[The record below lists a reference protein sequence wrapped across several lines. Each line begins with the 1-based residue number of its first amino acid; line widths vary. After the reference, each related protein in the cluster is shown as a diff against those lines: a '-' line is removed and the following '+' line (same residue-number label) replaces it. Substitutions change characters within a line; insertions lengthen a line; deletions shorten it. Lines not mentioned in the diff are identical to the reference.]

1 MRGLLVVNPKATTT
15 SPRVTDVLIHALAD
29 ELDLDV
35 TVTNHRGHGYTLGA
49 QARTQELDVVL
60 TLGGDGVINEVVNGM
75 LIDGPGPKVPMLG
88 TVPGGSGNVFARSLG
103 LPNDPVEATGQLLD
117 ALREK
122 RFRTIGLGTVAGLTN
137 TDRVDPQPIRWFT
150 ANAGLGLD
158 AEIISAMENQR
169 RTGETASPTRYL
181 RTALHSFFLRTD
193 RKHPALSLHRSG
205 ANPVTGVFMAVV
217 QNTSPWTYFGAWPI
231 DPCPQASFET
241 GLDVFALRAMRVA
254 AAMRATRRMVMSSR
268 AGSSRKAMVVW
279 HDQSQFSITA
289 SRPTPIQ
296 IDGEAAGLVTEVTFA
311 SVPGALRA
319 MA

>member
-35 TVTNHRGHGYTLGA
+35 TVTNHRGHGFTLGA
-49 QARTQELDVVL
+49 QARVQGLDVVI

-75 LIDGPGPKVPMLG
+75 LIDGPGPEVPMLA

-117 ALREK
+117 ALRER
-122 RFRTIGLGTVAGLTN
+122 RFRTIGLGTVAGLEN
-137 TDRVDPQPIRWFT
+137 IYAINPQPIRWFM
-150 ANAGLGLD
+150 ANAGVGLD
-158 AEIISAMENQR
+158 AEIISAMERQR
-169 RTGETASPTRYL
+169 VFGETATPARYL

-193 RKHPALSLHRSG
+193 RKHPALTLHRAG
-205 ANPVTGVFMAVV
+205 ADPVAGVFMAVV
-217 QNTSPWTYFGAWPI
+217 QNTSPWTYFGTWPI

-254 AAMRATRRMVMSSR
+254 AALRATRRMVMSSR

-279 HDQSQFSITA
+279 HDQSRFTITTA
-289 SRPTPIQ
+289 RPAPIQ
-296 IDGEAAGLVTEVTFA
+296 IDGEAGGQVTEVTFA
-311 SVPGALRA
+311 SVSNALRA
-319 MA
+319 LV